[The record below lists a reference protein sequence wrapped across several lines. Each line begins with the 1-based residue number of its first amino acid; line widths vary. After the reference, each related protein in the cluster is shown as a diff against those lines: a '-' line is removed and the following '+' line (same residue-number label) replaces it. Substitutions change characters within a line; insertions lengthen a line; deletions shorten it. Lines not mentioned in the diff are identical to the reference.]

1 MLVKA
6 FTCFVLTCDAAKLS
20 IFTRL
25 ATRCSSLLLLP
36 TTLPLLGAAA
46 AADDDDDDEAG
57 GALGEDSAGADAG
70 AADAAVGAAT
80 AAGVSEAAPADALNS
95 DIRKDGIGVGTDLQ
109 IFRSSHAMA
118 SCEPFAASVTFFAA
132 KSCFRDL
139 ETEKSGRRCS
149 MKSSRFA
156 DLSAPS

>member
-25 ATRCSSLLLLP
+25 ATRCSSLLLLLP

-95 DIRKDGIGVGTDLQ
+95 DIRKDGIGRRYGSANFPIITCDDG
-109 IFRSSHAMA
+109 IMA
-118 SCEPFAASVTFFAA
+118 SCGVW
-132 KSCFRDL
+132 
-139 ETEKSGRRCS
+139 
-149 MKSSRFA
+149 MKK
-156 DLSAPS
+156 